1 MRHASSEAH
10 ITETLFEFTGKARI
24 IQRCAVFGESSW
36 DVQWVKVLKDD
47 PDVFGLLVV
56 FTKTGKT
63 KRKIKTLVSPF
74 NIGYVTIEAGGKAVW
89 DSRAVIPCDM
99 ERWGEIWSM

>member
-47 PDVFGLLVV
+47 PDVIGLLVV
-56 FTKTGKT
+56 MKALKT
-63 KRKIKTLVSPF
+63 KRKFKTIVSPF
-74 NIGYVTIEAGGKAVW
+74 NDGYVTIEVAGKTAW
-89 DSRAVIPCDM
+89 DSRAVIPCDL
-99 ERWGEIWSM
+99 EKWGEIWSM